1 MVESRSAGDRAFR
14 AINYTILTLI
24 LLVTLY
30 PCWYVVVASFSDPV
44 QLYGGSKILLWPR
57 GFSLAAYE
65 IIMEHTML
73 WKSYANT
80 LLYVTLSTV
89 VGLALTILGSYVLS
103 RRALPGQRVM
113 LTLIMITMFFGGGL
127 IPTYL
132 IVVEL
137 GLIDSI
143 WSMVLPSAISTY
155 NLIMMLTYFRTMPL
169 SLEESA
175 RIDGANNND
184 FNAHPCTAGQAG
196 DRGDRAVYHCGKLE
210 QLHPRDHL
218 SARPQQIPFAGD
230 FARNFDFRHVQ
241 PRFAHL
247 RLR

>member
-127 IPTYL
+127 IDGYYCFASA
-132 IVVEL
+132 V
-137 GLIDSI
+137 GLLNSVINVILLLAADRFSK
-143 WSMVLPSAISTY
+143 
-155 NLIMMLTYFRTMPL
+155 
-169 SLEESA
+169 
-175 RIDGANNND
+175 RI
-184 FNAHPCTAGQAG
+184 GQ
-196 DRGDRAVYHCGKLE
+196 RGL
-210 QLHPRDHL
+210 
-218 SARPQQIPFAGD
+218 F
-230 FARNFDFRHVQ
+230 
-241 PRFAHL
+241 
-247 RLR
+247 